1 MLIQEDVDRFEG
13 LLKKIQNHRE
23 IVNTY
28 EIKLEGKEGQIE
40 SSVEPVEPVPET
52 IPTVIYQKGRRIIL
66 DVPVLAQEGKN
77 PTKVVEKKFIDN
89 ENRRS

>member
-1 MLIQEDVDRFEG
+1 MLIQEDVNRFEG

-52 IPTVIYQKGRRIIL
+52 IPTIIYQKGRRITL
-66 DVPVLAQEGKN
+66 DVPSTRG
-77 PTKVVEKKFIDN
+77 EKPN
-89 ENRRS
+89 ESCGEKIY